1 MKYIAN
7 PPDLL
12 HPRLS
17 ACKNTAYSTSRFSTI
32 NYSIALPPNL
42 GSSLI
47 RLKLSFSFKILV
59 SSIPTKRRISSVVK
73 VPIGILNVFLD
84 RTPQRSDCAVPV
96 LFGMASIRRCF
107 RVKSMTKAQNGQT
120 LFFESEKLCFDP
132 NTRKKSVF
140 LLRRQLVSTNP
151 DAKEPSKDPLR
162 FVGIS
167 IDTRLGLS
175 LPTQSA
181 VSKSATTKA
190 PLRQHSPKR
199 HFVPLSW

>member
-84 RTPQRSDCAVPV
+84 RAPQRSDCVVPA
-96 LFGMASIRRCF
+96 LFDMASIRRCF

-120 LFFESEKLCFDP
+120 CTERQRPNPTIYPTHRHHQQPKGGYGGVGARRRRSESESHPFE
-132 NTRKKSVF
+132 
-140 LLRRQLVSTNP
+140 
-151 DAKEPSKDPLR
+151 A
-162 FVGIS
+162 
-167 IDTRLGLS
+167 
-175 LPTQSA
+175 QS
-181 VSKSATTKA
+181 
-190 PLRQHSPKR
+190 
-199 HFVPLSW
+199 W

>member
-96 LFGMASIRRCF
+96 LFGMASIRRCS
-107 RVKSMTKAQNGQT
+107 RVKSTNEGKKWMKLYRPPKA
-120 LFFESEKLCFDP
+120 KP
-132 NTRKKSVF
+132 NNITH
-140 LLRRQLVSTNP
+140 P
-151 DAKEPSKDPLR
+151 
-162 FVGIS
+162 
-167 IDTRLGLS
+167 
-175 LPTQSA
+175 
-181 VSKSATTKA
+181 
-190 PLRQHSPKR
+190 
-199 HFVPLSW
+199 PLSQTAKRRISWGGGTPVAQRK